1 MQTGERTVAFLHL
14 DLSLRDGGE
23 GRQRSLHPSVLAT
36 YRQVK
41 EDRIDATC
49 VRFKLDETVRNR
61 LTNAMRGRAVTFK
74 EDMRTLND
82 VMRAAKH
89 PKGAVQ
95 LKLREIERGTFSA
108 GCRARSYSPLG
119 PTPAEKQDMERA
131 AKEKAE
137 KEGERK
143 EEAERPRPRRGA
155 RVAGGGAAPAPGG
168 APSAT
173 EPSRAGEK
181 GGGGLTVFFIW
192 MLFGGNCFRQLS
204 DPA

>member
-1 MQTGERTVAFLHL
+1 
-14 DLSLRDGGE
+14 
-23 GRQRSLHPSVLAT
+23 
-36 YRQVK
+36 
-41 EDRIDATC
+41 
-49 VRFKLDETVRNR
+49 
-61 LTNAMRGRAVTFK
+61 MRGRAVTFK

-95 LKLREIERGTFSA
+95 LKLREIERGTFS
-108 GCRARSYSPLG
+108 ARSYSPLG

-181 GGGGLTVFFIW
+181 GGELGRAGWESSSAHLLLLLPCFGDSAFFAVRLKREW
-192 MLFGGNCFRQLS
+192 PLLLQS
-204 DPA
+204 PADGTE